1 MYLFSHLPPLPIWLF
16 HMAPGIQLNPLFRFM
31 LRLSDWNQNLRVTL
45 GFCLPLPVS
54 HLVCPEC
61 LSHRLD
67 LLLPWQHGP
76 VHPSHGPSALSS
88 PGSMRTAS
96 ELLRKHWNE
105 WISGQMNEW
114 MASEIV
120 WGHFHLGW
128 CLFFFFFFFFYW
140 HETLFCLPALTFWN
154 CILRRDFYHVIPLSA
169 LTHMYINFKGGIIYG
184 IYGILLHL
192 GIISVV
198 SCVRLCSCYSW
209 EIFPIN
215 GRNNWSARPSLN

>member
-88 PGSMRTAS
+88 PGSMRSAS

-114 MASEIV
+114 MASEMV

-128 CLFFFFFFFFYW
+128 CLFFFFFFFF
-140 HETLFCLPALTFWN
+140 LLA
-154 CILRRDFYHVIPLSA
+154 RDI
-169 LTHMYINFKGGIIYG
+169 
-184 IYGILLHL
+184 ILLASTDIL
-192 GIISVV
+192 K
-198 SCVRLCSCYSW
+198 L
-209 EIFPIN
+209 
-215 GRNNWSARPSLN
+215 